1 MIVNF
6 TTRTKLALL
15 LIAILTVLA
24 LDHIIQQAVFIRL
37 AENGKVAITPFFN
50 LVRIW
55 NPGISFGLLQK
66 LPYGQSLLSCLALII
81 VSFLTLW
88 LFRTNRLTEI
98 IAICLIVSGALA
110 NVWDRFHYS
119 AVADYLDFHA
129 FNYHWPAFNIPD
141 TAIFIGV
148 GFLLIDSLFL
158 HSNNG
163 QLKNHKRNSR

>member
-1 MIVNF
+1 MIANF
-6 TTRTKLALL
+6 TTLNKLALL
-15 LIAILTVLA
+15 LGLIISVTAS
-24 LDHIIQQAVFIRL
+24 DHLVQQAVFIRL
-37 AENGKVAITPFFN
+37 AESEKITVFPFFN

-66 LPYGQSLLSCLALII
+66 LPYGQLFLSCLALII
-81 VSFLTLW
+81 VSFLIRW
-88 LFRTNRLTEI
+88 LLKADRSPEI

-141 TAIFIGV
+141 AVICIGV
-148 GFLLIDSLFL
+148 GLLLIDNLFL
-158 HSNNG
+158 YSNNK
-163 QLKNHKRNSR
+163 QLKNHKGKTT